1 MALALTST
9 RTLFAL
15 ITQKVITVWLGPAG
29 LGQLGQFHSLW
40 LVLQS
45 LAGGGGQ
52 DGLIKL
58 TAESNEHSKKRV
70 NHTLVAFSIFTLVSS
85 AVLGL
90 VLFIFTP
97 YVVRL
102 FDFPP
107 EWSPVLK
114 VSALL
119 MLFCGPWLC
128 LQSYFTGLGRWSSLV
143 IVQGIAAVTPVATL
157 FILRFNSLDI
167 GLFSPLAFSLPPL
180 ISVLGLSLLQ
190 VRRLHLLVTPFF
202 NDLRFVLKTF
212 WPNYKRLTLLVLP
225 ALLCGPLSL
234 ILVRHILVQKAGW
247 ELTGQ
252 FQALVR
258 FFDLPVT
265 LFVTFLSF
273 YYVPALGKLK
283 GKGHEDWSAYTKRV
297 FILLVLFS
305 LSILGLIPGKNQIFS
320 LLFSDEISISSLWF
334 VGFAVNTFLKLWAW
348 IFGLQLLAFEAWKP
362 YWVCESLGA
371 VIWVALSVVAI
382 PQYGV
387 AGIIGAQTIE
397 LTFTLCALYVSSLHI
412 KRKVFRGE
420 T

>member
-1 MALALTST
+1 MAVVLTST

-29 LGQLGQFHSLW
+29 LGQLGQFQSLW

-58 TAESNEHSKKRV
+58 TAENNEHSKERV
-70 NHTLVAFSIFTLVSS
+70 NRSLFAFSIFTLISS

-97 YVVRL
+97 SVIRL
-102 FDFPP
+102 FEFPQA
-107 EWSPVLK
+107 WSPVLK

-128 LQSYFTGLGRWSSLV
+128 LQSYYTGLGRWSSLV
-143 IVQGIAAVTPVATL
+143 IVQGIASVTPVVTL
-157 FILRFNSLDI
+157 CVLRFNSLDI
-167 GLFSPLAFSLPPL
+167 GLFSPLAFSLPPM

-190 VRRLHLLVTPFF
+190 VRKIHIVISPLFDDFRYS
-202 NDLRFVLKTF
+202 LKTF

-234 ILVRHILVQKAGW
+234 IIVRHILVQKAGW

-273 YYVPALGKLK
+273 YYVPVLGKLK
-283 GKGHEDWSAYTKRV
+283 GKGLDDWSVYTKRV
-297 FILLVLFS
+297 FILLALFS
-305 LSILGLIPGKNQIFS
+305 LSVLALVLGKEQIFS
-320 LLFSDEISISSLWF
+320 LLFSDEIRISSLWF
-334 VGFAVNTFLKLWAW
+334 VWFAVNTFLKLWAW

-362 YWVCESLGA
+362 YWIFESLGA
-371 VIWVALSVVAI
+371 VIWVALSFITI
-382 PQYGV
+382 PRFGV
-387 AGIIGAQTIE
+387 AGIIGAQTVE
-397 LTFTLCALYVSSLHI
+397 LTFTLCALCFSSSSI
-412 KRKVFRGE
+412 RKKVFQGE